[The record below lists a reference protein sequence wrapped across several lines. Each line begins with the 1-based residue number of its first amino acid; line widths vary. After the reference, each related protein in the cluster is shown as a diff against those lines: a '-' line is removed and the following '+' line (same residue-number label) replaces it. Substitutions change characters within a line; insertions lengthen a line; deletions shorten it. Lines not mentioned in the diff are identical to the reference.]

1 MGNDHPKGV
10 LNTASLNGA
19 KYINVSI
26 GTQSYNIDQYGSI
39 YHRPD
44 IVKLALELG
53 DTQQAIAQATHGAQP
68 IQIAQVQPPKVW
80 FVTPKDGYETHRDS
94 VQVQVK
100 TENVADQADAVTFYL
115 NQRPIS
121 TLKGKRTRPTAAG
134 AEVRVYTEK
143 LPLLEGYNFI
153 QAQVRGKSGAV
164 QRTPLLSVV
173 RKGVTK
179 KRPDLYYLGIGVA
192 QHPQVPLR
200 FPALDATGLE
210 KVLKQQQGKVY
221 RQVVTKTLTN
231 QQATRANLI
240 NAISTF
246 FEPAKPGDI
255 AILFISGHGMNTRL
269 GYHFVTYDA
278 NVDQLAATGASWQ
291 IFNAINDI
299 KAHFLLFAD
308 TCHAGNIA
316 GNTKWQNQAQAD
328 PNQFLREANLHN
340 VVVFASSSGADFS
353 IENPE
358 WGHGAFTKALID
370 GLSGEAAYRKGEVRL
385 SFLQSYVRDTV
396 RELTDN
402 AQTPTIPKISGSGE
416 FFELV
421 LAKK

>member
-1 MGNDHPKGV
+1 LPR
-10 LNTASLNGA
+10 
-19 KYINVSI
+19 I
-26 GTQSYNIDQYGSI
+26 
-39 YHRPD
+39 
-44 IVKLALELG
+44 
-53 DTQQAIAQATHGAQP
+53 
-68 IQIAQVQPPKVW
+68 
-80 FVTPKDGYETHRDS
+80 
-94 VQVQVK
+94 
-100 TENVADQADAVTFYL
+100 DAVTFYL
-115 NQRPIS
+115 NQRPIT
-121 TLKGKRTRPTAAG
+121 TLKGKRTRPTATG
-134 AEVRVYTEK
+134 AEVRLYTAK
-143 LPLLEGYNFI
+143 VPLLEGYNHI
-153 QAQVRGKSGAV
+153 QAEVRGKAGAV

-179 KRPDLYYLGIGVA
+179 KWPDLYYLGIGVA

-291 IFNAINDI
+291 IFNAINEI
-299 KAHFLLFAD
+299 KAHVLLLAD
-308 TCHAGNIA
+308 TCHAGNIT
-316 GNTKWQNQAQAD
+316 GNTKWQTQAQAD
-328 PNQFLREANLHN
+328 PNQFLRDANLHN
-340 VVVFASSSGADFS
+340 VVVFASSSGADYS
-353 IENPE
+353 MEDGE

-370 GLSGEAAYRKGEVRL
+370 GLAGKAAYSKGEVRL

-402 AQTPTIPKISGSGE
+402 AQTPTIPKISGNGE